1 MDSAPQNLS
10 SLIQGNTDILQEKLN
25 SFVEQLQYLG
35 LDKTEIETISGGI
48 TVTAT
53 KQMMAKVSALMDEQ
67 EFEKWKIFVDT
78 GVNNAQQ
85 LIVLNKMLINKT
97 NKDFETIFMEIVDGL
112 IENTLKD
119 LARIKDLNVKVSQLS
134 PEEIEKATQLLDSG
148 DFQGADSIINKQE

>member
-10 SLIQGNTDILQEKLN
+10 SLIQNNEDLLQEKLN
-25 SFVEQLQYLG
+25 SFVKQLQYLG
-35 LDKTEIETISGGI
+35 LDNTEIETISGGI

-85 LIVLNKMLINKT
+85 LIVLNRMLINKT

-112 IENTLKD
+112 IENTLND
-119 LARIKDLNVKVSQLS
+119 LARIKDLNLKVSQLS
-134 PEEIEKATQLLDSG
+134 PEDVEKAKQLLDSG
-148 DFQGADSIINKQE
+148 DFEGADSIINKQE

>member
-25 SFVEQLQYLG
+25 SFVQQLQYLG